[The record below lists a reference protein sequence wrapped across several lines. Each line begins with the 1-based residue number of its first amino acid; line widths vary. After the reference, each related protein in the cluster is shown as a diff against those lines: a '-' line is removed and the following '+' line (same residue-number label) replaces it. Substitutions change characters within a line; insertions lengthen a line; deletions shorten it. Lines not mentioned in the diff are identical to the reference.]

1 MPSFEEE
8 IAYFYGAKE
17 TTLIAK
23 HYLEALSLLKKSIS
37 SAERDTAVMH
47 HLTRAYE
54 EVRAQTDLVF
64 DPSTAAKWEYDL
76 IVAHQENQPFE
87 TITNIT
93 TSLYESI
100 FCKKSPL
107 IQQAAWL
114 RTFLYCYKN
123 RLLSDPL
130 SPEDQMFLLSIS
142 HKSRTLLDELIL
154 DKSSA
159 S

>member
-23 HYLEALSLLKKSIS
+23 HYLNALSFLKEKGSAAASTTALKS
-37 SAERDTAVMH
+37 
-47 HLTRAYE
+47 LTLAYE
-54 EVRAQTDLVF
+54 EVQAQTGLVF
-64 DPSTAAKWEYDL
+64 DPSIAAKWEYDL
-76 IVAHQENQPFE
+76 IASHQGREPFDA
-87 TITNIT
+87 IVDLM
-93 TSLYESI
+93 TSLYECV

-123 RLLSDPL
+123 RLLNEPL
-130 SPEDQMFLLSIS
+130 SQEDQVFLLSIAR
-142 HKSRTLLDELIL
+142 KRRALLDELTL
-154 DKSSA
+154 DKTRTS
-159 S
+159 